1 MLQSFT
7 ANQTDDI
14 DKVKYYWAYFM
25 PCALLLNGGNSYW
38 ESRLREIF
46 TRLYKDVLLNVRKSL
61 AAGMFEIMKLVD
73 MESKLN

>member
-7 ANQTDDI
+7 ANQNDDI

-38 ESRLREIF
+38 ELRLREIF

-73 MESKLN
+73 MESK